1 MPPQPP
7 SRFQNG
13 PPTISPY
20 THQFPS
26 HPSQTHQ
33 PPSLAAQGYLTNPQL
48 SAFGAANGIG
58 LGSGMGANA
67 GFGVGGDQTGLNS
80 HAARMGFAHA
90 AQLQQQQ
97 HPHQQSHVMGGDHST
112 RQAGNKSRIR
122 DVWRSNMDDEIG
134 LLRELIDD
142 YQYVAMD
149 TEFPGIVGRPMGNF
163 IDKSDYHYQTLRVN
177 VDMLKIIQVGI
188 ALFNEKGETP
198 PSKPTQE
205 MLQKRPYIRKYFATH
220 GNLPIAW
227 QFNFRFDINKDMANQ
242 SSIESLRE
250 AGIDFDRLER
260 EGIVSNEFATLM
272 TTSGLV
278 GLEEVKWLSFHGG
291 YDFGYFTKC
300 LMDQELPNDGTRFD
314 HLMKIWFP
322 TTYDVKHLMKYA
334 IKLHSLGRLTP
345 NDPSAGDILQQFEQK
360 SGLESTAASMK
371 IKRVGTAHQAAS
383 DSLLTGKIFFQIR
396 EKIFNGDI
404 SADHVGKIWGLS
416 VGGTMQLP
424 LFTAK
429 DMANEKENNALSQQG
444 NGGTATNGPSTPST
458 ASVNLVT
465 TPAAAQ
471 SHNTNGNNFHAM
483 TPGNGVGVFGAFGSY
498 LQGR

>member
-1 MPPQPP
+1 
-7 SRFQNG
+7 RTQNASSTSFAV
-13 PPTISPY
+13 PKWTTHHLPVY
-20 THQFPS
+20 TPIPIA
-26 HPSQTHQ
+26 PSQSHQ

-58 LGSGMGANA
+58 LGSGMVANA

-112 RQAGNKSRIR
+112 RQAGGNKSRIR
-122 DVWRSNMDDEIG
+122 DVWRNNMDDEIG
-134 LLRELIDD
+134 LLRDLIDD

-177 VDMLKIIQVGI
+177 VDMLKIIQ
-188 ALFNEKGETP
+188 
-198 PSKPTQE
+198 E
-205 MLQKRPYIRKYFATH
+205 MMQKRPNIRSTSTH

-272 TTSGLV
+272 TSSGLV
-278 GLEEVKWLSFHGG
+278 QVEDVKWLSFHGG

-345 NDPSAGDILQQFEQK
+345 NDPSASEILQQFEQK

-404 SADHVGKIWGLS
+404 SPDHAGKIWG
-416 VGGTMQLP
+416 
-424 LFTAK
+424 
-429 DMANEKENNALSQQG
+429 DMANEKENNAPSQQG
-444 NGGTATNGPSTPST
+444 NGGGTATNGPVHRVRL
-458 ASVNLVT
+458 A
-465 TPAAAQ
+465 
-471 SHNTNGNNFHAM
+471 
-483 TPGNGVGVFGAFGSY
+483 
-498 LQGR
+498 